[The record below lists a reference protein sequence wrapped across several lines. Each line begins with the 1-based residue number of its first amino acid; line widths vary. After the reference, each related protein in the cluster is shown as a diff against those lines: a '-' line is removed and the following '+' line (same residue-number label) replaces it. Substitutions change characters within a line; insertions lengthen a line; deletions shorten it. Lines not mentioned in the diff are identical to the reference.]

1 MSQQQRFCATHQ
13 WAQREGDNRVRVGI
27 SHHAQ
32 EALGDIVYV
41 ELPEPGKLVNAGDVI
56 SGIESVKTA
65 SEIQA
70 PVSGRLLE
78 SNTALEYTPEALN
91 EQPLQTWIFVLECDP
106 AELQEEWE
114 NLMDAPTYQAFLET
128 L

>member
-1 MSQQQRFCATHQ
+1 MNQQQRFCATHQ
-13 WAQREGDNRVRVGI
+13 WAQREGENRVRVGI

-41 ELPEPGKLVNAGDVI
+41 ELPEPGKQVIAGDVI
-56 SGIESVKTA
+56 GGIESVKTA

-78 SNTALEYTPEALN
+78 CNSQMELTPEDLN
-91 EQPLQTWIFVLECDP
+91 EQPLQTWVYLLECD
-106 AELQEEWE
+106 ATELQEEWE
-114 NLMDAPTYQAFLET
+114 NLMDAPTYETFLET

>member
-13 WAQREGDNRVRVGI
+13 WAQQEGDNRVRVGI

-78 SNTALEYTPEALN
+78 SNTELEYAPEALN

-114 NLMDAPTYQAFLET
+114 NLMDAPTYETFLET

>member
-13 WAQREGDNRVRVGI
+13 WAQQEGDNRVRVGI

-78 SNTALEYTPEALN
+78 SNTELEYTPEALN

-114 NLMDAPTYQAFLET
+114 NLMDAPTYETFLET